1 MTVLSLAEVAD
12 VNPRAIWKPA
22 LDEAVAFVPMAAL
35 NAETAQTA
43 PGDTR
48 PFREVSSGYTLF
60 RDQDLLVA
68 KITPCFENNKIGQA
82 NLRHEVGVGSSE
94 FHVVRPKTDMVDAR
108 YLMHFLRQDRVR
120 LEGERRMTGSGGQ
133 RRVPPAFLKELRLP
147 VPPLEEQRRIV
158 AILDE
163 ANRMLDLQRRQ
174 LEATDELAASLAYE
188 LLASTP
194 RRERLADIAQRVTVG
209 HVGPTADHVVA
220 EGTPLLRTQNIG
232 RGAVIKA
239 GLIQIDEDLA
249 GRLSKS
255 RLRAG
260 DVLIS
265 RHVVDEIRCAVLP
278 SDLDGANCANMLLVS
293 PSAELRGEV
302 LSHFLRSQAAQ
313 DFLLGRRV
321 GSAQKVVN
329 TKVLQQLLVPV
340 PERAEQER
348 FCSVVRVLDRQAA
361 LRTSAAAET
370 ESLLAALEQRL
381 FHPGSAVGATAK

>member
-1 MTVLSLAEVAD
+1 MKIVALGDVAD
-12 VNPRAIWKPA
+12 VNPRVNSRPA
-22 LDEAVAFVPMAAL
+22 NDETVAFVPMAAL
-35 NAETAQTA
+35 NAETAATGA
-43 PGDTR
+43 GETR
-48 PFREVSSGYTLF
+48 SFGEVSSGYTLF
-60 RDQDLLVA
+60 KDEDLLVA

-82 NLRHEVGVGSSE
+82 KLRHAVGVGSSE
-94 FHVVRPKTDMVDAR
+94 FHVVRPRAELVDAR
-108 YLMHFLRQDRVR
+108 YLLHFLRQDRVR
-120 LEGERRMTGSGGQ
+120 VEGERRMTGSGGQ
-133 RRVPPAFLKELRLP
+133 RRVPPQFLKDLRIPL
-147 VPPLEEQRRIV
+147 PPLDEQGRIA
-158 AILDE
+158 AIFDE
-163 ANRMLDLQRRQ
+163 ANRVLDLQRRQ
-174 LEATDELAASLAYE
+174 LEATHEFTASLAFE
-188 LLASTP
+188 LFASTP

-239 GLIQIDEDLA
+239 GLIHIDGELT
-249 GRLSKS
+249 GRLNKS

-278 SDLDGANCANMLLVS
+278 PDLDGANCANMLLVS
-293 PSAELRGEV
+293 PSTELRGEV

-340 PERAEQER
+340 PELAEQER
-348 FCSVVRVLDRQAA
+348 FCSVVRLLDRQAA
-361 LRTSAAAET
+361 LRARAAAKT
-370 ESLLAALEQRL
+370 ESLLVALEQRL
-381 FHPGSAVGATAK
+381 FHSGSAVEAMVK